1 MGDDPKNTAN
11 ADLSAVN
18 PQDFLDANPKAQP
31 FIDNIVETRL
41 KRDRASRGDA
51 QGQVKQLEDELRK
64 AEDKVTILSKQLRD
78 SERANK
84 ALVQEKE
91 EAVPWK
97 DKFLAGAVKTQAK
110 ELLEKAG
117 VFADVH
123 DWAIEAILAKSK
135 AELDADGEVTVTIK
149 GKPLAEAIPEMV
161 ADKKS
166 VVAAGA
172 VAGAEAS
179 GSKKTAT
186 TAFGMSIAAARE
198 AHQTGELGKMSP
210 EKQSEALAALRN
222 AAEKDGAER

>member
-64 AEDKVTILSKQLRD
+64 AEDKATDLSKKLRE
-78 SERANK
+78 SERTNK
-84 ALVQEKE
+84 ALAQEKE

-110 ELLEKAG
+110 ALLEKAG

-161 ADKKS
+161 ADKKN

-179 GSKKTAT
+179 GSRQTSKSFLTLEAAQAAVNTGQYAKMTPEERKPIDDT
-186 TAFGMSIAAARE
+186 LHAAA
-198 AHQTGELGKMSP
+198 GKGG
-210 EKQSEALAALRN
+210 Q
-222 AAEKDGAER
+222 